1 MPRPGSTVAERNSG
15 LLPSPVFKRV
25 NVTTGCPP
33 ISGCLLSLLGA
44 DCAEEVIVITR
55 IAVRVNGKVRNAWM
69 CMVTPR
75 SRRMSKIRK
84 ENLSLCISCSLSG
97 DPAQL
102 GQDVAQCR
110 SLCRARAEREIGLAV
125 QRE

>member
-69 CMVTPR
+69 CMVPPR
-75 SRRMSKIRK
+75 RRRMSKIRQAG
-84 ENLSLCISCSLSG
+84 LSLSISSSLSG
-97 DPAQL
+97 DPTQL
-102 GQDVAQCR
+102 GQDVAQCPG
-110 SLCRARAEREIGLAV
+110 LGRAYTQREI
-125 QRE
+125 